1 MAADPDT
8 DGADA
13 AEALSD
19 RLANADGLA
28 LFTDFDGTLAP
39 IVDRPDA
46 AAIDPAAEDALELL
60 RDVPDATVAAVSGRA
75 LDDLRERLTVDGLA
89 YAGNHGL
96 ELHAEGETTVHP
108 TAAGAE
114 DTLEAVTTRLRET
127 LDVEGAIVENKRVTA
142 TVHYRMVDEAD
153 VPAVEERVRD
163 AAANTPLRVTEGKE
177 ILELRPD
184 VDWDKGRAVEWLHG
198 SLVPDEEEWVAAYV
212 GDDVT
217 DEAAFRALPDD
228 GVGVKVGDGE
238 TAADYR
244 VDGVDE
250 VTAFLERVAASP
262 ALSEPAPDADDE

>member
-1 MAADPDT
+1 MTADPDT

-19 RLANADGLA
+19 RLADADGLA

-96 ELHAEGETTVHP
+96 ELHTEGETTVHP
-108 TAAGAE
+108 AAAEAE

-127 LDVEGAIVENKRVTA
+127 LDVEGVIVENKRVTA
-142 TVHYRMVDEAD
+142 TVHYRMVDETD
-153 VPAVEERVRD
+153 VPAVEDRVRD

-184 VDWDKGRAVEWLHG
+184 VDWDKGRAVEWLRG
-198 SLVPDEEEWVAAYV
+198 SLVPDGEEWVAAYV

-217 DEAAFRALPDD
+217 DEAAFRALPDG